1 MSPITEDDIA
11 DYLVNTPDFFE
22 RHASLLATVQLT
34 HPQSHRAVGLQE
46 RQAQMLRDKI
56 KGLEHRI
63 MDMIRHGNENM
74 ILTDKLHRWS
84 CDLLVAPPE
93 HLVESAVDNI
103 RELFQVPQVTLRLW
117 GVNEAHSQ
125 AAYAQGVTE
134 AVQELAASLDT
145 PYVGPNTGYEA
156 VQWLTE
162 PAQAASLALLAL
174 RAAPGQSP
182 FGLLVLASPDG
193 QRFNSHR
200 FAGALGR
207 VGRCCAVG
215 LARTPGLKPCL
226 NQANSSRWQRRTL
239 IR

>member
-1 MSPITEDDIA
+1 MTSPEPMSPITEDDIA

-103 RELFQVPQVTLRLW
+103 RDLFQVPQVTLRLW

-156 VQWLTE
+156 VQWLAE

-174 RAAPGQSP
+174 RAAPGQTP
-182 FGLLVLASPDG
+182 FGLLVLASPDA
-193 QRFNSHR
+193 QRFNSQMGTDLLER
-200 FAGALGR
+200 LAELAGAALSVLRG
-207 VGRCCAVG
+207 
-215 LARTPGLKPCL
+215 
-226 NQANSSRWQRRTL
+226 
-239 IR
+239 

>member
-1 MSPITEDDIA
+1 MTTPEPMSPITGDDIA

-84 CDLLVAPPE
+84 CDLLVAQPE
-93 HLVESAVDNI
+93 HRAESALENI
-103 RELFQVPQVTLRLW
+103 RELFQVPQLALRLW
-117 GVNEAHSQ
+117 SLDEAHSQ
-125 AAYAQGVTE
+125 APYAQGVTE

-156 VQWLTE
+156 VQWLAE

-174 RAAPGQSP
+174 RAAPGQAP
-182 FGLLVLASPDG
+182 FGLLVLASPDA
-193 QRFNSHR
+193 QRFNSQMGTDLLER
-200 FAGALGR
+200 LAELAGAALSVLR
-207 VGRCCAVG
+207 A
-215 LARTPGLKPCL
+215 
-226 NQANSSRWQRRTL
+226 
-239 IR
+239 

>member
-1 MSPITEDDIA
+1 MIPSEPMSPITEDDIA

-84 CDLLVAPPE
+84 CELLVTPPD
-93 HLVESAVDNI
+93 HLADFAVENI
-103 RELFQVPQVTLRLW
+103 RDLFQVPQVALRLW
-117 GVNEAHSQ
+117 TLQEVYAKQ
-125 AAYAQGVTE
+125 AYAQGVTE
-134 AVQELAASLDT
+134 AVQTLATSLDT
-145 PYVGPNTGYEA
+145 PYVGPNAGYEA
-156 VQWLTE
+156 VQWLAE

-174 RAAPGQSP
+174 RSAPGQP
-182 FGLLVLASPDG
+182 AFGLLVLASPDA
-193 QRFNSHR
+193 QRFNSQMGTDLLER
-200 FAGALGR
+200 LAELAGAALSVLR
-207 VGRCCAVG
+207 ISEA
-215 LARTPGLKPCL
+215 
-226 NQANSSRWQRRTL
+226 
-239 IR
+239 

>member
-1 MSPITEDDIA
+1 MTSPEPVSPITEDDIA

-103 RELFQVPQVTLRLW
+103 RDLFQVPQVTLRLW

-156 VQWLTE
+156 VQWLAE

-174 RAAPGQSP
+174 RAAPGQTP
-182 FGLLVLASPDG
+182 FGLLVLASPDA
-193 QRFNSHR
+193 QRFNSQMGTDLLER
-200 FAGALGR
+200 LAELAGAALSVLRG
-207 VGRCCAVG
+207 
-215 LARTPGLKPCL
+215 
-226 NQANSSRWQRRTL
+226 
-239 IR
+239 

>member
-1 MSPITEDDIA
+1 MTSPEPMSPITEDDIA

-103 RELFQVPQVTLRLW
+103 RDLFQVPQVTLRLW
-117 GVNEAHSQ
+117 GVDEAHSQ

-156 VQWLTE
+156 VQWLAE

-174 RAAPGQSP
+174 RAAPGQTP
-182 FGLLVLASPDG
+182 FGLLVLASPDA
-193 QRFNSHR
+193 QRFNSQMGTDLLER
-200 FAGALGR
+200 LAELAGAALSVLRG
-207 VGRCCAVG
+207 
-215 LARTPGLKPCL
+215 
-226 NQANSSRWQRRTL
+226 
-239 IR
+239 

>member
-1 MSPITEDDIA
+1 MTTPEPMSPITEDDIA

-103 RELFQVPQVTLRLW
+103 RDLFQVPQVTLRLW

-156 VQWLTE
+156 VQWLAE

-174 RAAPGQSP
+174 RAAPGQTP
-182 FGLLVLASPDG
+182 FGLLVLASPDA
-193 QRFNSHR
+193 QRFNSQMGTDLLER
-200 FAGALGR
+200 LAELAGAALSVLRG
-207 VGRCCAVG
+207 
-215 LARTPGLKPCL
+215 
-226 NQANSSRWQRRTL
+226 
-239 IR
+239 

>member
-1 MSPITEDDIA
+1 MTTPEPMSPITEDDIA

-103 RELFQVPQVTLRLW
+103 RDLFQVPQVTLRLW
-117 GVNEAHSQ
+117 GVDEAHSQ

-156 VQWLTE
+156 VQWLAE

-174 RAAPGQSP
+174 RAAPGQTP
-182 FGLLVLASPDG
+182 FGLLVLASPDA
-193 QRFNSHR
+193 QRFNSQMGTDLLER
-200 FAGALGR
+200 LAELAGAALSVLRG
-207 VGRCCAVG
+207 
-215 LARTPGLKPCL
+215 
-226 NQANSSRWQRRTL
+226 
-239 IR
+239 